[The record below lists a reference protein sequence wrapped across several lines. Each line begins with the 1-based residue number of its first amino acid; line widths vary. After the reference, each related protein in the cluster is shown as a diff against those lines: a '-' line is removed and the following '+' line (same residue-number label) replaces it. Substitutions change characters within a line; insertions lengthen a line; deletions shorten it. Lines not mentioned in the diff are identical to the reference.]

1 MTMKC
6 FQIRAYRSAE
16 RRLPSTPGWLAVW
29 LALVLSACVG
39 AQSKPASLYTRLG
52 GKPVIEAVVAETI
65 DVLAASH
72 DGRRS
77 FDRVNLKRVKR
88 LVAEQFCALSGGPC
102 TYSGDDMRI
111 SHAGLHITEREFN
124 AIVQIL
130 RDALNRQGVG
140 EREKNELLRLLAPM
154 KRDIVGATPPTSHP
168 DRNRT

>member
-1 MTMKC
+1 MSMKY
-6 FQIRAYRSAE
+6 FHIRAYRSAE
-16 RRLPSTPGWLAVW
+16 RRLPPTPGWLAVG
-29 LALVLSACVG
+29 LALVLNACAG
-39 AQSKPASLYTRLG
+39 TQSKPASLYTRLG
-52 GKPVIEAVVAETI
+52 GESVVEAVVAETI

-88 LVAEQFCALSGGPC
+88 LVAEQFCALTGGPC
-102 TYSGDDMRI
+102 TYSGDNMRV

-124 AIVQIL
+124 AIVQIV

-154 KRDIVGATPPTSHP
+154 KRDIVSATQPNSLPAR
-168 DRNRT
+168 DRT